1 MLKEELRQ
9 HYSKLR
15 RKFSPQA
22 IDTASLAIANQLL
35 LLPFWS
41 LEYFHIFLP
50 IEEKHEV
57 NTQFILSVLSGR
69 DKNIVVPKIGKG
81 NSFTNFLLTDST
93 RLVKNHWGIPE
104 PAEGIEVPE
113 DKIDLVFL
121 PLLAFDRVGHRVG
134 YGKGFYDSF
143 LSKCR
148 RDVVKV
154 GLSFFGAEERISD
167 VNEGDIAMDY
177 CITPDTIYKF

>member
-9 HYSKLR
+9 NYSELR
-15 RKFSPQA
+15 SKFSPQA

-35 LLPFWS
+35 LLPVWS

-69 DKNIVVPKIGKG
+69 DKNIVVPKMGKG

-93 RLVKNHWGIPE
+93 RLLKNHWGIPE
-104 PAEGIEVPE
+104 PADGIEVPE
-113 DKIDLVFL
+113 EKIDLVFL
-121 PLLAFDRVGHRVG
+121 PLLAFDRAGHRVG

-148 RDVVKV
+148 RNVVKA
-154 GLSFFGAEERISD
+154 GLSFFEAEERISD
-167 VNEGDIAMDY
+167 VNNGDIAMDY
-177 CITPDTIYKF
+177 CITPSTIYKF